1 MPAKDRLFSGMQ
13 PTQDAHIGNWLGAIR
28 GWVDLQDRYECLFCV
43 VDLHALT
50 VPFEAAKLPD
60 RVLNLA
66 AAFLACG
73 LDPKRSTIFVQSAVP
88 EHAEL
93 AWFLACQTGLGA
105 LERMTQFKDKS
116 EQNAANINAGLLFYP
131 VLMAADVLAY
141 RAKAVPVGEDQVQH
155 LELAREIAR
164 KFNRAFGDTFPEP
177 KAIVPEGAAKR
188 ILGLDGNA
196 KMSKSRGNAV
206 ALVEE
211 PAEIRRLV
219 GGAFTDPEKKR
230 KNDPGRPEICN
241 VYTLHGFFTDA
252 GRRASIEK
260 DCRSGAL
267 GCVDCKKELA
277 EGLVKALAP
286 IRERY
291 LAIRNDEAGL
301 RKVLAEGAVRA
312 RGLAR
317 ETLALAREHMGL
329 REGGR
334 IA

>member
-1 MPAKDRLFSGMQ
+1 MDRLFSGMQ
-13 PTQDAHIGNWLGAIR
+13 PTQDAHIGNWLGALR
-28 GWVDLQDRYECLFCV
+28 NWTALQDRFECLFCV

-50 VPFEAAKLPD
+50 VPFAPDRMPD

-73 LDPKRSTIFVQSAVP
+73 IDPGRSTVFVQSAVP

-93 AWFLACQTGLGA
+93 TWLLACQTGLGA

-116 EQNAANINAGLLFYP
+116 EQNAENVNAGLLFYP

-141 RAKAVPVGEDQVQH
+141 KAKAVPVGEDQVQH

-164 KFNRAFGDTFPEP
+164 RFNRSFGETFPEP
-177 KAIVPEGAAKR
+177 RALVPEGSARR

-219 GGAFTDPEKKR
+219 GGAFTDPQRKR
-230 KNDPGRPEICN
+230 RSDPGRPEVCN
-241 VYTLHGFFTDA
+241 VFTLHGFFTEA
-252 GRRASIEK
+252 ARVEAIGK
-260 DCRSGAL
+260 DCRSAAL
-267 GCVDCKKELA
+267 GCVECKGELA
-277 EGLVKALAP
+277 ENLVRALAP
-286 IRERY
+286 VREKY
-291 LAIRNDEAGL
+291 LAVRADEAAL
-301 RKVLAEGAVRA
+301 REVLAEGGRRA
-312 RGLAR
+312 R
-317 ETLALAREHMGL
+317 ALARATLAEVRDRMGL
-329 REGGR
+329 RVGGR
-334 IA
+334 VA

>member
-1 MPAKDRLFSGMQ
+1 MDRLFSGMQ

-28 GWVDLQDRYECLFCV
+28 NWVALQDRYECLFCV
-43 VDLHALT
+43 VDLHAIT
-50 VPFEAAKLPD
+50 VPYEPKAMPD

-73 LDPKRSTIFVQSAVP
+73 IDPAKSTVFVQSAVP
-88 EHAEL
+88 EHVEL
-93 AWFLACQTGLGA
+93 AWLLACQTGLGM

-116 EQNAANINAGLLFYP
+116 GQSPENMNAGLLFYP

-155 LELAREIAR
+155 LELAREIVR
-164 KFNRAFGDTFPEP
+164 KFNRLYGETFPEP
-177 KAIVPEGAAKR
+177 KAIVPEGSAKR

-206 ALVEE
+206 ALIEE
-211 PAEIRRLV
+211 PDAIRRLV

-230 KNDPGRPEICN
+230 RNDPGRPEVCN
-241 VYTLHGFFTDA
+241 VFTLHGFFTDT
-252 GRRASIEK
+252 GRTGSIEA

-277 EGLVKALAP
+277 EGMVRGLAP
-286 IRERY
+286 IKARY
-291 LAIRNDEAGL
+291 EAVRADAAGL
-301 RKVLAEGAVRA
+301 RRILEEGAAKARA
-312 RGLAR
+312 IAR
-317 ETLALAREHMGL
+317 ETLREARERMGL
-329 REGGR
+329 TEGGR
-334 IA
+334 RA

>member
-1 MPAKDRLFSGMQ
+1 MERLVSGMQ

-28 GWVDLQDRYECLFCV
+28 NWVALQDRYECLFCV

-50 VPFEAAKLPD
+50 APYEAAAMPD

-73 LDPKRSTIFVQSAVP
+73 IDPGKATVFVQSAVP

-93 AWFLACQTGLGA
+93 AWLLACQTGLGA
-105 LERMTQFKDKS
+105 LQRMTQFKDKS
-116 EQNAANINAGLLFYP
+116 EQNAENVNAGLLFYP

-141 RAKAVPVGEDQVQH
+141 RAGVVPVGEDQVQH
-155 LELAREIAR
+155 LELAREIVR
-164 KFNRAFGDTFPEP
+164 RFNRQFGDTFPEP
-177 KAIVPEGAAKR
+177 RALVPEGSARR

-211 PAEIRRLV
+211 PARVRKLV
-219 GGAFTDPEKKR
+219 GAAFTDPERKR
-230 KNDPGRPEICN
+230 RTDPGRPEVCN
-241 VYTLHGFFTDA
+241 IFTLHHFFTEA
-252 GRRASIEK
+252 ARVASIGTE
-260 DCRSGAL
+260 CRTAQI
-267 GCVDCKKELA
+267 GCVDCKRELA
-277 EGLVKALAP
+277 ENMVVRLAP
-286 IRERY
+286 IRGEYRRIRSDEGELRRM
-291 LAIRNDEAGL
+291 LAAG
-301 RKVLAEGAVRA
+301 AARA

-317 ETLALAREHMGL
+317 ETLALVRERMGL

>member
-1 MPAKDRLFSGMQ
+1 MQ

-28 GWVDLQDRYECLFCV
+28 GWVDLQDRYDCLFCV

-50 VPFEAAKLPD
+50 APFDPAKLPD

-73 LDPKRSTIFVQSAVP
+73 LDPQRSTIFVQSAVP

-93 AWFLACQTGLGA
+93 SWYLACQTGMGA

-116 EQNAANINAGLLFYP
+116 DQNPDSVNAGLLFYP

-155 LELAREIAR
+155 LELAREIVR
-164 KFNRAFGDTFPEP
+164 KFNRSFGETFPEP
-177 KAIVPEGAAKR
+177 RAIVPTGSAKR

-211 PAEIRRLV
+211 PDEIRRLV
-219 GGAFTDPEKKR
+219 GGAFTDPKKLR
-230 KNDPGRPEICN
+230 RNDPGRPEVCN
-241 VYTLHGFFTDA
+241 VFTLHGHFTGA
-252 GRRASIEK
+252 ERVPAIEG

-267 GCVDCKKELA
+267 GCVDCKRELA
-277 EGLVKALAP
+277 EGMVRALAP

-291 LAIRNDEAGL
+291 RAVRGDEEGL
-301 RKVLAEGAVRA
+301 RALLAAGGARA
-312 RGLAR
+312 RSLAR
-317 ETLALAREHMGL
+317 ETLALVRDRMGI

-334 IA
+334 IP

>member
-1 MPAKDRLFSGMQ
+1 MQ

-28 GWVDLQDRYECLFCV
+28 NWVALQERYDCLFCV

-50 VPFEAAKLPD
+50 VPHDPKVLPD

-73 LDPKRSTIFVQSAVP
+73 LDPSKSTVFVQSAVP
-88 EHAEL
+88 EHSEL
-93 AWFLACQTGLGA
+93 TWLLACQTGLGA

-116 EQNAANINAGLLFYP
+116 GRNPENINAGLLFYP

-141 RAKAVPVGEDQVQH
+141 RAKVVPVGEDQVQH
-155 LELAREIAR
+155 LELAREIVR
-164 KFNRAFGDTFPEP
+164 KFNRTYGETFPEP
-177 KAIVPEGAAKR
+177 QPIVPEGSARR

-206 ALVEE
+206 ALVDE
-211 PAEIRRLV
+211 PDEIRRLV

-230 KNDPGRPEICN
+230 RNDPGRPEVCN
-241 VYTLHGFFTDA
+241 VFTLHGFFTGADRVPA
-252 GRRASIEK
+252 IER

-267 GCVDCKKELA
+267 GCVDCKRELS
-277 EGLVKALAP
+277 EGMVRALEP

-291 LAIRNDEAGL
+291 R
-301 RKVLAEGAVRA
+301 AVRA
-312 RGLAR
+312 DADGLRRTLAAGAERARAEAR
-317 ETLALAREHMGL
+317 ETLSLVRERMGL
-329 REGGR
+329 VEGGR
-334 IA
+334 VA